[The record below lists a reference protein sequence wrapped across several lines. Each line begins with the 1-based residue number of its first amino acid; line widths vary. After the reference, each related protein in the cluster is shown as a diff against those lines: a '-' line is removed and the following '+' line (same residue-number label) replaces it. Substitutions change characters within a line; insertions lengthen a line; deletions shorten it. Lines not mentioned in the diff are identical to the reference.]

1 MEAVRLWRLIDGHPY
16 RVRKSADR
24 LREENLM
31 IDSIYQD
38 TQENMEKAIAALK
51 KELKRVRTGRASLSL
66 LDGIKVDYYGT
77 LTPINQLATLAVPES
92 RLISI
97 QPWDASVIKEIEK
110 AILRSDLGLT
120 PSSDGKIVRIAVPPL
135 TEQRRKELVKVVH
148 KICEEYKVS
157 VRNIRRDS
165 NEMVKDM
172 KKEGQISEDDAFAS
186 QDKIQKI
193 TDEHIRLIDESY
205 KEKEKEILEF

>member
-1 MEAVRLWRLIDGHPY
+1 
-16 RVRKSADR
+16 
-24 LREENLM
+24 M

-38 TQENMEKAIAALK
+38 TQEKMEKVIAALK

-77 LTPINQLATLAVPES
+77 LTPVNQLATLAVPES
-92 RLISI
+92 RLITI
-97 QPWDASVIKEIEK
+97 QPWDATAIKEIEK

-120 PSSDGKIVRIAVPPL
+120 PSSDGKIVRISVPPL

-157 VRNIRRDS
+157 VRSIRRDA
-165 NEMVKDM
+165 NEMVKEL
-172 KKEGQISEDDAFAS
+172 KKESEISEDDAFAS

-193 TDEHIRLIDESY
+193 TDEHIRLVDESY